1 MSDIGKVRMRVP
13 TPTKKGEVVIVR
25 TLVTHPMQ
33 IVKRDKAGKAIEK
46 NYNFIYKVTA
56 TYNGK
61 KVLEVE
67 TTQSVSQNPLFAFPL
82 KVDEPGIL
90 KIAFTDTHG
99 KTYEGTAEIKF

>member
-1 MSDIGKVRMRVP
+1 MAEIGKVRMRVP

-33 IVKRDKAGKAIEK
+33 IVKRDKAGKVIEK
-46 NYNFIYKVTA
+46 NYNFI
-56 TYNGK
+56 YNGK

-82 KVDEPGIL
+82 KVDEPGVL

>member
-1 MSDIGKVRMRVP
+1 MAEIGKVRMRVP
-13 TPTKKGEVVIVR
+13 TPTQKGEVVTVR
-25 TLVTHPMQ
+25 TLITHPME
-33 IVKRDKAGKAIEK
+33 IVRRDKAGKVIEK

-61 KVLEVE
+61 KILEVE

-82 KVDEPGIL
+82 KVDEPGVL
-90 KIAFTDTHG
+90 KIAFTDTQG

>member
-1 MSDIGKVRMRVP
+1 MAEIGKVRMRVP
-13 TPTKKGEVVIVR
+13 TPTKKGEVVTVR
-25 TLVTHPMQ
+25 TLITHPME
-33 IVKRDKAGKAIEK
+33 IVKRDKAGKVIEK

-82 KVDEPGIL
+82 KVDEPGVL
-90 KIAFTDTHG
+90 KVAFTDTQG

>member
-1 MSDIGKVRMRVP
+1 M
-13 TPTKKGEVVIVR
+13 TVR

-33 IVKRDKAGKAIEK
+33 IVRRDKAGKVIDK

-61 KVLEVE
+61 QVLEVE

-82 KVDEPGIL
+82 KVDEPGTL
-90 KIAFTDTHG
+90 KISFSDTHG
-99 KTYEGTAEIKF
+99 KTYEGTAQIKF